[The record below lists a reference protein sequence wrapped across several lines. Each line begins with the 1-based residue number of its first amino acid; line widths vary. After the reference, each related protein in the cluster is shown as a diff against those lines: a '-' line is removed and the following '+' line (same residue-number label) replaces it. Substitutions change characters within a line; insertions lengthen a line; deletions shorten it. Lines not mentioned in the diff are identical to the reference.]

1 MNIKNIDSLSLEECQ
16 KLLAANPNDEQLQTR
31 CRYLQIKHVEELR
44 KNLAVKERNLQ
55 SILKQIDLLEYE
67 KKRIDDKL
75 HKVAIQR
82 DINEKKLERSN
93 TFKYLF
99 LITTFLFFI
108 STIFFLVRYR
118 SISKNT
124 DSIHMQD
131 SLDINTIH
139 IKDLV
144 DAPII
149 VTDIAIG
156 NSDNDGGMETEYG
169 ETIEDVNTMFLK
181 PKITYVGANDGPVT
195 LYYKIQRLSDNYTS
209 VSEGSEYMIYTGKN
223 TLELDG
229 WGNKKPGNWEAGKY
243 VISIWYCD
251 KKIAEDTFD
260 IHKSQDSE

>member
-1 MNIKNIDSLSLEECQ
+1 
-16 KLLAANPNDEQLQTR
+16 
-31 CRYLQIKHVEELR
+31 
-44 KNLAVKERNLQ
+44 
-55 SILKQIDLLEYE
+55 
-67 KKRIDDKL
+67 
-75 HKVAIQR
+75 
-82 DINEKKLERSN
+82 
-93 TFKYLF
+93 
-99 LITTFLFFI
+99 
-108 STIFFLVRYR
+108 
-118 SISKNT
+118 
-124 DSIHMQD
+124 
-131 SLDINTIH
+131 
-139 IKDLV
+139 
-144 DAPII
+144 
-149 VTDIAIG
+149 
-156 NSDNDGGMETEYG
+156 METEYG

>member
-1 MNIKNIDSLSLEECQ
+1 
-16 KLLAANPNDEQLQTR
+16 
-31 CRYLQIKHVEELR
+31 
-44 KNLAVKERNLQ
+44 
-55 SILKQIDLLEYE
+55 
-67 KKRIDDKL
+67 
-75 HKVAIQR
+75 
-82 DINEKKLERSN
+82 
-93 TFKYLF
+93 
-99 LITTFLFFI
+99 
-108 STIFFLVRYR
+108 
-118 SISKNT
+118 
-124 DSIHMQD
+124 MQD